1 MSRRIT
7 STPPASRG
15 SDSSSRSATRAGSSP
30 PGVRAA
36 TSTTS
41 HRGCSAKTAS
51 RSSRSTS
58 MYPKRDRWR
67 RSRSHTKIGPARS
80 SPTPRSGGS
89 SSSKESAGASS
100 TGSWFPPPGPARVWR
115 CAPSSGRGRPVPGRS
130 RTSTDSSRSVFDS
143 ENRVDGLITPVP
155 VDMMI
160 LDIMGKRTFLQL
172 FKEAYFHGAKGV
184 LAVFD
189 VTRAQSLR
197 DLTKWIDGV
206 RDSVGP
212 VPVYALGNKTDL
224 AHRREVTTEE
234 ASSTLLS
241 YECPVLYTSAKTG
254 ENVEQAF
261 QGLAKTIVESS
272 SSQ

>member
-1 MSRRIT
+1 MLRMPTLEPESKTFKFKICLVGEESVGKT
-7 STPPASRG
+7 SLIHRFVSGAFDESYIRTLGAVVSKKTVALG
-15 SDSSSRSATRAGSSP
+15 SM
-30 PGVRAA
+30 
-36 TSTTS
+36 
-41 HRGCSAKTAS
+41 H
-51 RSSRSTS
+51 
-58 MYPKRDRWR
+58 
-67 RSRSHTKIGPARS
+67 
-80 SPTPRSGGS
+80 
-89 SSSKESAGASS
+89 
-100 TGSWFPPPGPARVWR
+100 
-115 CAPSSGRGRPVPGRS
+115 GRPVQ
-130 RTSTDSSRSVFDS
+130 
-143 ENRVDGLITPVP
+143 

-189 VTRAQSLR
+189 MTRVQSLR

-212 VPVYALGNKTDL
+212 IPVYALGNKMDL
-224 AHRREVTTEE
+224 THRREVNPEDA
-234 ASSTLLS
+234 ASVLRS

-272 SSQ
+272 ATD